1 MIKQVII
8 YLIGLAVL
16 LVIIFQVKKE
26 TKERGLEKK
35 RR

>member
-35 RR
+35 R